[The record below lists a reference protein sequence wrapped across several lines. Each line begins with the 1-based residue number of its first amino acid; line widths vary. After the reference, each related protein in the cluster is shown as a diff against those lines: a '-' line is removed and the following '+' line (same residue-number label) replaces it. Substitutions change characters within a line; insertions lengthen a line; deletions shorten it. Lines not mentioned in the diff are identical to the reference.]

1 MNNNNNCILCH
12 SDKNLIQDRDI
23 GTVCKHCNETV
34 VKDAQDILFQND
46 LRFMRLGELSDRRKL
61 FGEAEDGSWAENS

>member
-1 MNNNNNCILCH
+1 MNNHCQLCH
-12 SDKNLIQDRDI
+12 ADKNLIKDRDI
-23 GTVCKHCNETV
+23 GTVCKDCNDTV
-34 VKDAQDILFQND
+34 VKVAQNVLFQND